1 MDVCSSCHKL
11 CALEMSEVKVALV
24 PVSLYCKDIA
34 YNVEFLYAS
43 KLFFQL
49 LTSNASTAF
58 ATNLLSGFASLMNHF
73 FKNPSSF
80 GVEAEPPVPPPP
92 PKTPVIASTMIETG
106 IDRAAKIDNFVITF
120 SRKRLRILFAK
131 GVSLARTFSRV
142 DVVLATCVWRSF
154 QFCESISNLVCFSTL
169 RLSNLFL
176 YSSFCSLE

>member
-1 MDVCSSCHKL
+1 
-11 CALEMSEVKVALV
+11 MSEVKVARV

-43 KLFFQL
+43 KVFFQL
-49 LTSNASTAF
+49 LTSNASAAF

-106 IDRAAKIDNFVITF
+106 IDRAAKIDNFRNHF
-120 SRKRLRILFAK
+120 FAK
-131 GVSLARTFSRV
+131 KATNSFCQRRIFSK
-142 DVVLATCVWRSF
+142 
-154 QFCESISNLVCFSTL
+154 
-169 RLSNLFL
+169 NLFESGR
-176 YSSFCSLE
+176 SSCNLCLEIFSIL